1 MRVLHTRA
9 FRYCYIV
16 HSQNYVFDAC
26 SCTSMLQLQPVM
38 AWRLADDEELWKGF
52 EWWSDIGRV
61 VVFGGGVNRSSGS
74 NAIGRGGSIYDKLVV
89 FNPNA
94 ILGLLAFLLSTP
106 PPPQSQPHFSSSLP
120 FLNIAAYPLISPY
133 SASSSSSSSSSSSP
147 DHDSDLSSPPSPW
160 TFLTQKYSFFN
171 SPLAPTR
178 K

>member
-1 MRVLHTRA
+1 
-9 FRYCYIV
+9 
-16 HSQNYVFDAC
+16 
-26 SCTSMLQLQPVM
+26 MLQLQPVM

-61 VVFGGGVNRSSGS
+61 VVFGGGVVDRSSGA
-74 NAIGRGGSIYDKLVV
+74 NAVGRGGSIYDKLVV

-106 PPPQSQPHFSSSLP
+106 PPLQPQPHFSSALP

-133 SASSSSSSSSSSSP
+133 SASSSSSSSPP
-147 DHDSDLSSPPSPW
+147 DHDSDPSSLPSPW

-171 SPLAPTR
+171 SPLAPTF